1 MKIKQPFESIVLA
14 LPFPA
19 APVTIVSVTP
29 VARGLVSGGA
39 ALVIVS
45 STIVG
50 NSVEVAVS
58 GGADG
63 ERYLVTVRAMIGGA
77 VPTEREAELAVV
89 DLSWAVP
96 TLTNPYLSAAGFV
109 ERLGLDD
116 AIRITATSDGTRI
129 DAARLQRAIDD
140 AQGEA
145 ESYLA
150 SRYTTPLSPVPAMI
164 TTIVF
169 DLAVARLWTADLPK
183 GVADR
188 RDRAQAMLRDI
199 AAGKVTIPGAA
210 ALTPAATA
218 PEPVLFQGN
227 DRVLSRTT
235 LRGL

>member
-1 MKIKQPFESIVLA
+1 VKIKQPFETLVLA

-19 APVTIVSVTP
+19 APVSIVSVTS
-29 VARGLVSGGA
+29 VARGLVPGGA
-39 ALVIVS
+39 ALVIDS

-50 NSVEVAVS
+50 NTVEVRAS
-58 GGADG
+58 AGADG
-63 ERYLVTVRAMIGGA
+63 ERYLITARAMIGGA
-77 VPTEREAELAVV
+77 VPTEREAELGVI

-96 TLTNPYLSAAGFV
+96 ALSNPYLTAAGFV

-164 TTIVF
+164 TTIVY
-169 DLAVARLWTADLPK
+169 DLAVARLWTAELPA

-188 RDRAQAMLRDI
+188 RDRAQQQLRDI
-199 AAGKVTIPGAA
+199 STGKVTIPGAA

-227 DRVLSRTT
+227 DRVLSRTS